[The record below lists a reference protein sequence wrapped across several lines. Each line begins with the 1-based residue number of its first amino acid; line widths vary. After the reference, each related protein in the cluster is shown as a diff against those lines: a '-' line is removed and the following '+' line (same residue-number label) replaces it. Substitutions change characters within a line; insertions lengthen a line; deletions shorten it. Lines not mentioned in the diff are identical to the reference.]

1 MSSSSSSSDDDSDG
15 GMPAK
20 RDVLGSDSE
29 SDDDGKLRV
38 NESFA
43 ASFAKRE
50 KKRLDARGKALGAD
64 GSESDESSS
73 ESEDEDAVELTRG
86 MDVKILETINAIRR
100 KDPKIYDRDVEF
112 FDAPAPRPQK
122 AKQPKAQTYKD
133 VARTQILAGGLDE
146 DQAPEN
152 APSLAYDA
160 EQRDLRKGLL
170 AELNGGDDGDLFRV
184 REAATV
190 APTDAAAEADEAK
203 LRAELAA
210 FSATETDADAFLA
223 DFVRQRRWAEAPSD
237 DECDVDDAAD
247 LDQLDATDAF
257 EAKYNFRFEQAGS
270 SEIATHA
277 RDVVGSMRRKDDA
290 RRKKREE
297 RKERKAGERR
307 RKEAELR
314 RLKNLKKVE
323 LEAQIAKVAAESG
336 GGALTA
342 ATLEDDFDPEA
353 YDAQMAAAFG
363 DDYYGDAEA
372 LEKPTWSDD
381 DDAED
386 AEDDGRFDD
395 ERIDEDE
402 RLVTS
407 RSASRDAVFFFGRA
421 NARTNGTLKK
431 ERARSSRSRGAFA
444 TDVAAGATHTL
455 ALDASGRVW
464 SFGAGHGLAPGDPAD
479 GYDETM
485 YCPREG
491 HSRRPPERARGIP
504 RAVAV
509 AAGAR
514 HSAVV
519 VAERRKRNGEEN
531 DASEN
536 DASEKDASSSER
548 VGASGAATRRLH
560 VYTWGANDANQLG
573 PGFGDRAPAR
583 PTPTRVATFRTSYV
597 VRT

>member
-146 DQAPEN
+146 DQAPEE
-152 APSLAYDA
+152 APPLAYDA

-170 AELNGGDDGDLFRV
+170 AELNGDDDGDLFRV

-386 AEDDGRFDD
+386 AEEEEEDD
-395 ERIDEDE
+395 DEDE
-402 RLVTS
+402 APAS
-407 RSASRDAVFFFGRA
+407 SAAAALDESTVLAAVKQKARD
-421 NARTNGTLKK
+421 
-431 ERARSSRSRGAFA
+431 
-444 TDVAAGATHTL
+444 
-455 ALDASGRVW
+455 ALDAMDHEDLIGDLPTRFKYASVPKADYGLSVDEILETPDKELQQLVSIKR
-464 SFGAGHGLAPGDPAD
+464 LAPYRD
-479 GYDETM
+479 GEYAVSASKRKKWRKDQAEKKAARVAEYEAARKKQKRDKKKAKDRGAEDEAEAEA
-485 YCPREG
+485 PRK
-491 HSRRPPERARGIP
+491 RARTRKPKDGRTHRDG
-504 RAVAV
+504 RALAKRGDGAKPDN
-509 AAGAR
+509 AAGVSRAR
-514 HSAVV
+514 M
-519 VAERRKRNGEEN
+519 
-531 DASEN
+531 
-536 DASEKDASSSER
+536 
-548 VGASGAATRRLH
+548 AA
-560 VYTWGANDANQLG
+560 Y
-573 PGFGDRAPAR
+573 GF
-583 PTPTRVATFRTSYV
+583 T
-597 VRT
+597 